1 MIDIVVRSRRR
12 QGVEVVLHN
21 LLQEVLN
28 IFSINLLNTVSEES
42 FSLHVL
48 YKYIYTYTSGVVF
61 RLFTFFSKSD
71 VDTFDRT

>member
-28 IFSINLLNTVSEES
+28 ISSINLLNIVTEEENSAYCTCTVQV
-42 FSLHVL
+42 HI
-48 YKYIYTYTSGVVF
+48 YIH
-61 RLFTFFSKSD
+61 
-71 VDTFDRT
+71 